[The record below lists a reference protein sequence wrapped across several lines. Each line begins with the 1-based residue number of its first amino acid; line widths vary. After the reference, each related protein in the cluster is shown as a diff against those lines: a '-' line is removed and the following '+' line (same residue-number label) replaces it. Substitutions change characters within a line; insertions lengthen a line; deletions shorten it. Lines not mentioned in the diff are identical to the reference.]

1 VTATTC
7 IVFFPLMAIQ
17 VRIVCHRLV
26 VSTIS
31 TYSGED
37 LLSETKDNEVYREST
52 LILPNQC

>member
-1 VTATTC
+1 
-7 IVFFPLMAIQ
+7 M
-17 VRIVCHRLV
+17 VCHRLV

-52 LILPNQC
+52 LILPNQS